1 MSLPESLSILET
13 IAYYFKLLI
22 KILGPVFIIILSL
35 LTLYG
40 VLTWMSRISKAW
52 AKISQDPIMIG
63 LFVVVTGALLYIWF
77 SYISPVLNLLYLL
90 HFGMVTL

>member
-40 VLTWMSRISKAW
+40 VLTWMQRISKAW
-52 AKISQDPIMIG
+52 SKISKDPIMIG
-63 LFVVVTGALLYIWF
+63 LFVIVAGGLLYIWF
-77 SYISPVLNLLYLL
+77 SYILPILNLSYLL
-90 HFGMVTL
+90 HFEMVTL

>member
-40 VLTWMSRISKAW
+40 VLTWMQRISKAW
-52 AKISQDPIMIG
+52 AKISKDPIMIG
-63 LFVVVTGALLYIWF
+63 LFVIVTGALLYIWF
-77 SYISPVLNLLYLL
+77 SYISPILNLSYLL
-90 HFGMVTL
+90 HFEMVIL